1 MILRFKERQKGERE
15 KVRGHSIPDIQV
27 RVFVL
32 LRTPGAVTKN
42 KFSVP

>member
-1 MILRFKERQKGERE
+1 MIWRFKKDNR
-15 KVRGHSIPDIQV
+15 VRGHSIPDIQV

-32 LRTPGAVTKN
+32 LHTPGAVTKN